1 MELANNLFNKKRDE
15 MSNRLNESK
24 AVGAMA
30 RAARDELYGDELEER
45 EEAKEEE
52 YDYFLDTVQDEN
64 AAASQGYHIIDENDL
79 NDEEEDEGE
88 DLDEDERKQRH
99 REMLKEFKERMERDD
114 RKNNKK

>member
-1 MELANNLFNKKRDE
+1 
-15 MSNRLNESK
+15 
-24 AVGAMA
+24 MA
-30 RAARDELYGDELEER
+30 QMARDEEFGDELEER

-52 YDYFLDTVQDEN
+52 YDYFLDNVQDEN
-64 AAASQGYHIIDENDL
+64 AGASHGYHIIDENDL
-79 NDEEEDEGE
+79 KEEEEDDTE